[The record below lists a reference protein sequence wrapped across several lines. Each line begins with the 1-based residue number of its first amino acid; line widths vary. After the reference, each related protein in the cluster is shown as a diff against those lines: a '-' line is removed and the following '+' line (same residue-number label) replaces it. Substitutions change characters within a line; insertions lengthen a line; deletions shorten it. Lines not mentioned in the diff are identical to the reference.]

1 MEKIKKGDIVRV
13 SRGLLER
20 YQLKPGKYH
29 ADIYGLT
36 EPTQNDIE
44 EWSMLNESY
53 DFLPEYDG
61 GPPDKI
67 VEYLNTGDLYI
78 VERSRVARPK
88 HRSTLLP
95 RITGCWC
102 RVSNFRDGRSIL
114 VKTSTLEKV

>member
-13 SRGLLER
+13 SKGLLER

-29 ADIYGLT
+29 ADIYGLID
-36 EPTQNDIE
+36 PTPMDIE
-44 EWSMLNESY
+44 EWNMLNESY

-67 VEYLNTGDLYI
+67 ITYLNTGDLYI
-78 VERSRVARPK
+78 VERSRVARPQ
-88 HRSTLLP
+88 HRTVMLP

-102 RVSNFRDGRSIL
+102 RVSSFRDGKSMLVKRSIF
-114 VKTSTLEKV
+114 EKV